1 MTLSTVISKIQD
13 KQNIAKWK
21 KEFSVVSNAFNEV
34 VADGVTICNYTQ
46 SGNCKGQEFTDEFV
60 KAIQAKLNVIDYCGL
75 KVSDS
80 NKRCDY
86 FNSNWYEA
94 HAKYKWSGVANL
106 YSRYKALGV
115 KEESNPGSYYPYG
128 IYAYNFSSLALLLS
142 DGAVVYLGESHNGP
156 WVVVDV
162 NNFQTG
168 PNEFGRDVFV
178 ARVFSNIK
186 TGKHY
191 LSPMGAE
198 GTFSPDDI
206 NGDEKCECS
215 KDQGVKT
222 GTYFIGVGSKYIIS
236 GVCCSAK
243 YLME

>member
-1 MTLSTVISKIQD
+1 MEKGILCHKQRVDNKFIGTPTEEYYNAMMSKL
-13 KQNIAKWK
+13 K
-21 KEFSVVSNAFNEV
+21 
-34 VADGVTICNYTQ
+34 
-46 SGNCKGQEFTDEFV
+46 
-60 KAIQAKLNVIDYCGL
+60 VIDYCGTN
-75 KVSDS
+75 VSDS
-80 NKRCDY
+80 NKHCDY
-86 FNSNWYEA
+86 
-94 HAKYKWSGVANL
+94 AKYKWSGVANL

-115 KEESNPGSYYPYG
+115 KEESNPGSYSPYG
-128 IYAYNFSSLALLLS
+128 INSYNFSSFALLLS

-191 LSPMGAE
+191 ISPMGAE

-222 GTYFIGVGSKYIIS
+222 GNYFIGVGSKYIIS